1 MTMDMNPGPAPRKN
15 PARRAR
21 AGERKSG
28 SPQASVARIAIGVD
42 GYPEGQDAAALG
54 VAIAGVT
61 GAELMLVAV
70 HPPAIFPVPPSLQ
83 WKSLR
88 EEAERSLR
96 EVRDSVAPDAR
107 IVAETDLS
115 IPRALRRAVRREHRD
130 LLIVGSSRHA
140 PAGHVR
146 VGKRMRQLLG
156 HVDCALAFAPKGL
169 AKQPDFRLHR
179 IGVGYDGG
187 PEADAAL
194 AWASSIAVA
203 AEAELCVR
211 AVVDDRVPVLLQSA
225 LQGLVAV
232 EWRDV
237 VDKEASRLRRQA
249 TVATAVAGAEVRIE
263 VTCRRPAEALIA
275 LSENVDLVVIGSRR
289 WGPAARVL
297 MGSTGEGLMQRAA
310 CPVVTV
316 PRPAA

>member
-1 MTMDMNPGPAPRKN
+1 MTIDIKPGSAPRNK
-15 PARRAR
+15 PARRAS
-21 AGERKSG
+21 AGERTPG
-28 SPQASVARIAIGVD
+28 SPQASVARIAVGVD
-42 GYPEGQDAAALG
+42 GHPEGQDAAALG

-61 GAELMLVAV
+61 GAGLMLVAV
-70 HPPAIFPVPPSLQ
+70 HPPALFPVPPSLQ

-96 EVRDSVAPDAR
+96 EVRDSVAPHAR
-107 IVAETDLS
+107 IVTETDLS
-115 IPRALRRAVRREHRD
+115 IPRALRRVVRREHRD

-140 PAGHVR
+140 PPGHVR

-169 AKQPDFRLHR
+169 GNQPSLQLRR

-194 AWASSIAVA
+194 AWASSIAA
-203 AEAELCVR
+203 AADAELCVR
-211 AVVDDRVPVLLQSA
+211 AVVDDRVPVLLRSA

-232 EWRDV
+232 ELRDV
-237 VDKEASRLRRQA
+237 VEEEVNRLRSQA
-249 TVATAVAGAEVRIE
+249 TAAAADMGAQARIE
-263 VTCRRPAEALIA
+263 VMCHRPAEALTA

-297 MGSTGEGLMQRAA
+297 MGSTGEGLLQRAA

>member
-1 MTMDMNPGPAPRKN
+1 MTMDINPESAPRKK
-15 PARRAR
+15 PARRAS

-28 SPQASVARIAIGVD
+28 SPQASVVRIAVGVA

-115 IPRALRRAVRREHRD
+115 IPRALRRAVRRKHRD

-169 AKQPDFRLHR
+169 AKQPGFRLHR

-211 AVVDDRVPVLLQSA
+211 AVVDDRVPVLLRSA

-237 VDKEASRLRRQA
+237 VEEEASRLRRQA
-249 TVATAVAGAEVRIE
+249 TAATAVTGAEVRIE

-297 MGSTGEGLMQRAA
+297 MGSTGEGLLQRAA